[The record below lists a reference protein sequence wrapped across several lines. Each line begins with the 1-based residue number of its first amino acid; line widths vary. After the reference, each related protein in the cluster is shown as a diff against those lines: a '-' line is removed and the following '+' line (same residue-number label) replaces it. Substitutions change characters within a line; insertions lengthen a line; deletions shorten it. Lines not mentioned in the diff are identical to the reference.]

1 MRDIQLILSAERLEA
16 IVGLLIGLISV
27 LLCIK
32 IRKPKERAG
41 DRNNQSV
48 KQKTTHNNIY

>member
-32 IRKPKERAG
+32 IRKPEERAG
-41 DRNNQSV
+41 DRNNRSV